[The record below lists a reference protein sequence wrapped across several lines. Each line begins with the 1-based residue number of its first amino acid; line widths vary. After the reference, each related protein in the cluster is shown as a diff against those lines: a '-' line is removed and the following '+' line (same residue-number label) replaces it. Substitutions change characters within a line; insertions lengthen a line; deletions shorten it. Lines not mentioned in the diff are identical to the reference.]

1 MRALW
6 ATSHMPDP
14 DRGGGAAFEYEL
26 LRHAAGRHEVVLLSA
41 ARDGPVPGAVARLG
55 IEVHRV
61 AWAPMRRPRNRPEM
75 LWRALT
81 VRMGIVGGITGPCA
95 RALSDGVVGLERE
108 QRFDLVHVWPGEMA
122 EVASVCRAPSAVFLT
137 DIHTRQRRRERAQA
151 DSLRQRLITAV
162 ELRKVRAWEQR
173 AYPKAAVLATVTELD
188 AAALHE
194 LTGRQACVVPLM
206 IGDEWF
212 EEPTCARGDDLVT
225 LVGALDYKPNVDA
238 VGWLADDIWPRVRAT
253 NPGARLRIVGRNP
266 VDEVRRAA
274 AQAGAEL
281 LADVPDVR
289 PHYWSAAVVVAPIRL
304 GSGMRNKI
312 LHAAACGAPQV
323 ATTTAIEGIGLRPG
337 EDLLVADDSKTFA
350 RAVGQALDE
359 PDPARLR
366 AAGAVE
372 AVRRYR
378 PGEVAAAFDR
388 FWESAAAGMRRA

>member
-1 MRALW
+1 MRVLW

-26 LRHAAGRHEVVLLSA
+26 LRHATRRHEVTLLSA
-41 ARDGPVPGAVARLG
+41 GREGPVPRAVTELG
-55 IEVHRV
+55 IDVHRV
-61 AWAPMRRPRNRPEM
+61 VWEPMRRPRKRPQM

-81 VRMGIVGGITGPCA
+81 VPMGFMGGITGPCA

-122 EVASVCRAPSAVFLT
+122 EVASACRAPSAVFLT
-137 DIHTRQRRRERAQA
+137 DIHTRQRQRERAQA
-151 DSLRQRLITAV
+151 DSLRQRLITAI
-162 ELRKVRAWEQR
+162 ELRKVTAWEQR
-173 AYPKAAVLATVTELD
+173 TYSKAAVLASVTELD

-225 LVGALDYKPNVDA
+225 IVAALDYKPNVDA

-266 VDEVRRAA
+266 IDEVGRAA
-274 AQAGAEL
+274 ARAGAEL

-289 PHYWSAAVVVAPIRL
+289 PHYWSAAVVVAPVRL

-337 EDLLVADDSKTFA
+337 EDLLVADDAASFA
-350 RAVGQALDE
+350 GAVVAALND
-359 PDPARLR
+359 PGPARQR
-366 AAGAVE
+366 AAGAAA

-388 FWESAAAGMRRA
+388 FWESAAAGVRRG